1 MTAQPALYLS
11 FSITGLDFSAAGE
24 ASTKIKKAL
33 KQIGVTDEVV
43 RRTAIAAYEA
53 EMNVAIHA
61 EKGTIEVWVD
71 REQIKIV
78 VSDQGPGIAD
88 IDLAMKEGFSTAP
101 ELAREMGFGAGMGLP
116 NIKRC
121 TDNLEI
127 NSTVGKGTT
136 LNMLIH
142 ISTAGN

>member
-1 MTAQPALYLS
+1 MTAQPAMYLS
-11 FSITGLDFSAAGE
+11 FSIIGLDFSAAGE
-24 ASTKIKKAL
+24 ASTKIKKSL

-53 EMNVAIHA
+53 EMNVVIHA
-61 EKGTIEVWVD
+61 DKGTIELWLD
-71 REQIKIV
+71 REQIRIIV
-78 VSDQGPGIAD
+78 ADQGPGIAD

-121 TDNLEI
+121 TDSLEI
-127 NSTVGKGTT
+127 DSIIGKGTT

-142 ISTAGN
+142 L

>member
-1 MTAQPALYLS
+1 MTAQPAMYLS
-11 FSITGLDFSAAGE
+11 FSVTGLDFSAAGE

-53 EMNVAIHA
+53 EMNVVIHA
-61 EKGTIEVWVD
+61 EKGTIELWLD
-71 REQIKIV
+71 REQIRIFV
-78 VSDQGPGIAD
+78 ADQGPGIAD

-121 TDNLEI
+121 TDSLEI
-127 NSTVGKGTT
+127 DSILGKGTT
-136 LNMLIH
+136 LNMIIH
-142 ISTAGN
+142 L

>member
-1 MTAQPALYLS
+1 MTAQPAMYLS

-24 ASTKIKKAL
+24 ASTKIKKSL

-53 EMNVAIHA
+53 EMNVVIHA
-61 EKGTIEVWVD
+61 DKGTIELWLD
-71 REQIKIV
+71 REQIRIIV
-78 VSDQGPGIAD
+78 ADQGPGIAD

-121 TDNLEI
+121 TDSLEI
-127 NSTVGKGTT
+127 DSIIGKGTT

-142 ISTAGN
+142 L